1 MQAYAAFGCGDVAT
15 LPRLIAGNVD
25 WHFPEC
31 ADIPWT
37 GGFRGHE
44 GVKRFL
50 ASLAPAASL
59 EAFEP
64 RVFGAQRDRVIV
76 LYPGAKHGLS
86 SPAQRKHVF
95 HLIAD
100 YFERQVARR
109 GTCKNAAGGSEAG
122 AITAG
127 EYRDCR

>member
-1 MQAYAAFGCGDVAT
+1 M
-15 LPRLIAGNVD
+15 
-25 WHFPEC
+25 
-31 ADIPWT
+31 
-37 GGFRGHE
+37 
-44 GVKRFL
+44 KRFL
-50 ASLAPAASL
+50 ANLAPATSL

-100 YFERQVARR
+100 YFERQVAQRE
-109 GTCKNAAGGSEAG
+109 TCKDAVDG
-122 AITAG
+122 
-127 EYRDCR
+127 R